1 MRTLV
6 WYRGKDLRVSDH
18 GPLRDALEKGEAL
31 CAFVLDPYFFA
42 PERASELPHR
52 MQFLLES
59 LSSLQRN
66 LERRGGG
73 LVLVPGKSVDVVPRI
88 ARRWNVDRVVAHRW
102 TEPFGRVRD
111 DRVRDALHVPFELW
125 DGETLA
131 PPGSVRTSEGNAFSV
146 FTPFARAHRHTL
158 RVGAPLPAPAALSP
172 VPEVARADN
181 VPLATLA
188 DLGIVRNP
196 RLPPGGEREA
206 RARLARFIEER
217 AGDYDS
223 KRDRLDLAETSRLSQ
238 DLKFGT
244 LSVRTVWT
252 EVRGALEGPR
262 PRAWASFS
270 NELLWRDFNHAVLW
284 EDPSL
289 LQRPHRV
296 EFEAFPWEDDERG
309 LTAWREGA
317 TGYPV
322 VDAAAR
328 QLLREGFVHN
338 RARMIAA
345 SFLVKD
351 LRVDYRR
358 GEAHYMKYLTDGD
371 WAQNNAGWQWT
382 AGCGFDAQPYFRVF
396 NPVAQSKKFDVTG
409 AYVRRWV
416 PELAGLPV
424 EHVHAPWEC
433 PSEVLRHAGVVLGG
447 TYPRPVVDHAQAR
460 TRFLAIAAALGPRR
474 TSR

>member
-6 WYRGKDLRVSDH
+6 WYRGKDLRVADH
-18 GPLRDALEKGEAL
+18 GPLCDAVNTGEAV

-42 PERASELPHR
+42 PPRARELPHR

-59 LSSLQRN
+59 LASLQRN
-66 LERRGGG
+66 LEERGGG
-73 LVLVPGKSVDVVPRI
+73 LVIVAGKSVDVVPQI
-88 ARRWNVDRVVAHRW
+88 ARRWRVDRVVAHRW
-102 TEPFGRVRD
+102 TEPFARLRD
-111 DRVRDALHVPFELW
+111 DRVREALAVPFELW

-131 PPGSVRTSEGNAFSV
+131 APGSVRTSEGKPFSV
-146 FTPFARAHRHTL
+146 FTPFARAHREATHVESPL
-158 RVGAPLPAPAALSP
+158 RAPSTLSP
-172 VPEVARADN
+172 VPDEVRAES
-181 VPLATLA
+181 VPLMSLS
-188 DLGIVRNP
+188 DLGIARNP
-196 RLPPGGEREA
+196 RVLPGGEREA
-206 RARLARFIEER
+206 RARLMRFLADR
-217 AGDYDS
+217 AGDYDGQ
-223 KRDRLDLAETSRLSQ
+223 RDRLDLDGTSRLSQ

-252 EVRGALEGPR
+252 QARRALEGPR
-262 PRAWASFS
+262 PKAWASFS
-270 NELLWRDFNHAVLW
+270 NELLWREFTHATLW
-284 EDPSL
+284 DDPSL
-289 LQRPHRV
+289 LRKPHRA

-309 LTAWREGA
+309 LTAWREGR

-328 QLLREGFVHN
+328 QLLGEGFVHN

-371 WAQNNAGWQWT
+371 WAQNNAGWQWS

-396 NPVAQSKKFDVTG
+396 SPIAQSKKFDPSG
-409 AYVRRWV
+409 AYVKRWV
-416 PELAGLPV
+416 PELSGLPV

-433 PSEVLRHAGVVLGG
+433 PPAALRDAGVVLGA
-447 TYPRPVVDHAQAR
+447 TYPRPIVDHAEAR
-460 TRFLAIAAALGPRR
+460 TRFLATISALRH
-474 TSR
+474 